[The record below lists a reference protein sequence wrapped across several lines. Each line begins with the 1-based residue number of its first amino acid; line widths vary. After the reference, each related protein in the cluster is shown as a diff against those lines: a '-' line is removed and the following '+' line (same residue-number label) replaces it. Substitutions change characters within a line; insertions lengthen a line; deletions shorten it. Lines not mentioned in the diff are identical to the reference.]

1 MIEFWLKCKLHSL
14 IILALYV
21 YFHLIEIFKTFYL
34 ILLKIA
40 IKKNIFLTPKKKKK
54 KKFMWDLLI
63 HLIIS
68 GKFLMEK
75 DERSK
80 LNKFEI

>member
-1 MIEFWLKCKLHSL
+1 
-14 IILALYV
+14 
-21 YFHLIEIFKTFYL
+21 
-34 ILLKIA
+34 
-40 IKKNIFLTPKKKKK
+40 
-54 KKFMWDLLI
+54 MWDLLI

>member
-1 MIEFWLKCKLHSL
+1 MIEFWLKCKWHSL

-40 IKKNIFLTPKKKKK
+40 IKKNIFLTPKKKKN
-54 KKFMWDLLI
+54 FMWDLLI

>member
-1 MIEFWLKCKLHSL
+1 MIEFWLKCKFHSL

-40 IKKNIFLTPKKKKK
+40 IKKKKYFSHPKKKKK
-54 KKFMWDLLI
+54 K
-63 HLIIS
+63 H
-68 GKFLMEK
+68 FLC
-75 DERSK
+75 
-80 LNKFEI
+80 EIC

>member
-1 MIEFWLKCKLHSL
+1 MIEFWLKCKWHSL

-54 KKFMWDLLI
+54 KIYVRFVD
-63 HLIIS
+63 S
-68 GKFLMEK
+68 F
-75 DERSK
+75 
-80 LNKFEI
+80 NN

>member
-1 MIEFWLKCKLHSL
+1 MIEFWLKCKWHSL

-40 IKKNIFLTPKKKKK
+40 IKKKYISHTKKKKN
-54 KKFMWDLLI
+54 FMWDLLI

>member
-1 MIEFWLKCKLHSL
+1 
-14 IILALYV
+14 
-21 YFHLIEIFKTFYL
+21 
-34 ILLKIA
+34 
-40 IKKNIFLTPKKKKK
+40 
-54 KKFMWDLLI
+54 MWDLLI
-63 HLIIS
+63 HLIIN

>member
-1 MIEFWLKCKLHSL
+1 MIEFWLKCKWHSL

-40 IKKNIFLTPKKKKK
+40 IKKKIYFSHQKKKKIYVR
-54 KKFMWDLLI
+54 FVD
-63 HLIIS
+63 S
-68 GKFLMEK
+68 F
-75 DERSK
+75 
-80 LNKFEI
+80 NN